1 MLPRFFAYGHQNYAR
16 YMSLH
21 LGEMSK
27 LSKAYPEMY
36 KEFMSVNMFIPQAI
50 LTCLWRKCQ
59 SYCIRSQC
67 GKATIKHQKS
77 HGEIT
82 GYSPLPGTVQ
92 RWVLTSYIIA
102 QCELHSENR
111 VLSTPHSETK
121 ALRVKCPNADQKL
134 LCIMTFSRSE
144 DIGKSRMK
152 SD

>member
-1 MLPRFFAYGHQNYAR
+1 MLPRFFAYDHQNYAR

-36 KEFMSVNMFIPQAI
+36 KEFMSVTMFIPQAI

-82 GYSPLPGTVQ
+82 GYSTLPGTVQ

-111 VLSTPHSETK
+111 VLSSLSLAFILEFSLSPIPW
-121 ALRVKCPNADQKL
+121 ALGLPMCL
-134 LCIMTFSRSE
+134 
-144 DIGKSRMK
+144 
-152 SD
+152 